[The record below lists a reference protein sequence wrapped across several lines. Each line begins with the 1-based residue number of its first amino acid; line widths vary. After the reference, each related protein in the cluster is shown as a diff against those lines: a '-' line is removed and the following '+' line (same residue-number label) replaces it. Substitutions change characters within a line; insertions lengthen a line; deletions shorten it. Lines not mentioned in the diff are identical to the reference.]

1 MPIYNN
7 IQVQMYFCSTLK
19 KQRFHNTNK
28 YRKQTGDTEQQC
40 VGARYHDS
48 LELKPSEEKVGF

>member
-1 MPIYNN
+1 
-7 IQVQMYFCSTLK
+7 MYFCSTLK